1 MEKAKP
7 AALTYP
13 LQKLVHSEKVKF
25 KIPQPY
31 RSPLDKAKP
40 RSLVSLC
47 IGVLGAHLE
56 DIISDLGEIAAG
68 FPPHVK
74 MIMAAIARRRK
85 LLNDDVLISLAES
98 SWDILDVSGSDVSD
112 HGLARVAERCKS
124 LRAVDISWCSKIT
137 ALGVSDLVQHCHSL
151 EILRCGGSPRSELTA
166 RRCLG
171 ILKPELNS
179 LEEESWEELDSMEI
193 ANGAQSLRWLVWPKI
208 DDDSRESLATEC
220 PRIVVNPKPSPFGLR
235 GVEVPF
241 GALPD
246 IALDDPIVKDI
257 DPRTWA
263 TCAVA
268 PTVTIP
274 SVSVPN
280 EIFSRP
286 NEISMAERFRLAF
299 VERDA
304 RLAPKRAKNVRQH
317 RRREDKE
324 RVTKST
330 NAKSIILAGQLK
342 KSLNIWS

>member
-7 AALTYP
+7 AALTYS
-13 LQKLVHSEKVKF
+13 LQKRDHSAEVKF

-31 RSPLDKAKP
+31 RSPFAKAKP
-40 RSLVSLC
+40 PSLVSLC
-47 IGVLGAHLE
+47 IGIIGEHLE
-56 DIISDLGEIAAG
+56 DIIPDLDDIAAS

-74 MIMAAIARRRK
+74 MPMAAIARRRK

-112 HGLARVAERCKS
+112 YGLARVAEKCKS
-124 LRAVDISWCSKIT
+124 LRAVDISRCSKIT
-137 ALGVSDLVQHCHSL
+137 PQGVSVLVQHCHLL
-151 EILRCGGSPRSELTA
+151 EILRCGGCPRSEYTA

-171 ILKPELNS
+171 ILKPELNCV
-179 LEEESWEELDSMEI
+179 EEESWEELDSMEI

-208 DDDSRESLATEC
+208 DDDSRESLTTEC
-220 PRIVVNPKPSPFGLR
+220 PRIVVNPKPSLFGFR

-246 IALDDPIVKDI
+246 ISLDDLIVKDI

-263 TCAVA
+263 TSAVA
-268 PTVTIP
+268 PSVTIP
-274 SVSVPN
+274 SIST
-280 EIFSRP
+280 P

-317 RRREDKE
+317 RRREDRE

-330 NAKSIILAGQLK
+330 DAKSIALAAQLK
-342 KSLNIWS
+342 KSLHIRS